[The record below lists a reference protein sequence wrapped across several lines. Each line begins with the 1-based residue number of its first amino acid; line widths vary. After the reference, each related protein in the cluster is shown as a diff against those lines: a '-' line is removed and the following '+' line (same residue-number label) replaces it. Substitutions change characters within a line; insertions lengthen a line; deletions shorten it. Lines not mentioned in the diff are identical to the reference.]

1 MCIQNDVPEMVPI
14 PSGEFLMGAVND
26 DDMGFTGAFL
36 EEKPQH
42 MVDLEAYTIDTH
54 LVSVERYHRFIQA
67 VDYRPESWQ
76 DNWLNAPLQPVR
88 SISLS
93 DVLEYCDWAGK
104 GCPQRLNGRRQP
116 EEGWSTCRIRG
127 VTMHLM
133 DRKRQIER
141 KKKARQTSAC
151 FHQTGMVFTTWL
163 APCSNGA
170 EMTGDSIPMTADT
183 IP

>member
-1 MCIQNDVPEMVPI
+1 MCIQNDVPEMVLI

-26 DDMGFTGAFL
+26 DDMGYTGAFL

-42 MVDLEAYTIDTH
+42 TVNLEAYTIDTH
-54 LVSVERYHRFIQA
+54 LVSVERYHRFMQA

-76 DNWLNAPLQPVR
+76 DSWLNAPC
-88 SISLS
+88 SLS
-93 DVLEYCDWAGK
+93 GVFHCRMFLNIVIGREE

-133 DRKRQIER
+133 DRKRQIARE
-141 KKKARQTSAC
+141 KKALRTSAC
-151 FHQTGMVFTTWL
+151 FRQTGLDSTTWL
-163 APCSNGA
+163 ALCGNGA
-170 EMTGDSIPMTADT
+170 EMTGDFF
-183 IP
+183 